1 MAIADD
7 DQPRRKRGHDLGED
21 LSTPSLEELAK
32 PNQPAP
38 GPDRRIEDAIR
49 AAKQASA
56 SAADAFFKR

>member
-21 LSTPSLEELAK
+21 LSTLSLEELA
-32 PNQPAP
+32 NRISLLRVEIA
-38 GPDRRIEDAIR
+38 RIEAAIG
-49 AAKQASA
+49 AKQASA

>member
-21 LSTPSLEELAK
+21 LSTLSLEELA
-32 PNQPAP
+32 NRISLLRAEIA
-38 GPDRRIEDAIR
+38 RIEDAIR
-49 AAKQASA
+49 AKQAGA

>member
-21 LSTPSLEELAK
+21 LATLSLEELA
-32 PNQPAP
+32 NRISLLRAEIA
-38 GPDRRIEDAIR
+38 RIEEAIR
-49 AAKQASA
+49 SKQASA

>member
-21 LSTPSLEELAK
+21 LSTLSLEELA
-32 PNQPAP
+32 NRISLLRAEIA
-38 GPDRRIEDAIR
+38 RIEDAIR
-49 AAKQASA
+49 AKQASA